1 MSSHVLTERSAT
13 RRSAILLPLVTLP
26 FSAVVVWAVNTGG
39 EALRWLALGGLASS
53 MSLTLLISL
62 EAGLFSMM
70 LFEPLRGFLRRA
82 QYLLVP
88 YSQAEPIHLV
98 TPLVTILALVLLVQ
112 RRRFAILRATPLAAL
127 VSILGLIYFLEIFN
141 PLQGGLNV
149 GFSAALFMLVPMAW
163 FYFGQEVSQRF
174 LLVAFRV
181 IVVLGIL
188 TSLHGL
194 YQLTFGYPS
203 FEQYWLDHVEF
214 YDAIAVGHTTRA
226 LATFSSAEEWGRYVV
241 LGALIAFGFSF
252 GAQTIQ
258 KRVGWFLCGGILSS
272 VLLLIGQRT
281 ANFGLILGFIILVL
295 LGARSI
301 QGAAGR
307 MILLLLPVLLI
318 AVLVKPPSADD
329 MWDKDES
336 QSMAAVLSHTQ
347 RGTLQPGNEES
358 LYVRLDIWRQLIT
371 EVIPFRPLG
380 TGLGA
385 GSLSA
390 AKFSS
395 GPRLPNSDNFI
406 MVVAVSCGI
415 PGALLFIWI
424 LWRASLLA
432 FRSARRSDL
441 STTQATIT
449 RIVAAI
455 MPVLVLNSFFGLTFS
470 LYSVA
475 PIAWLLIGWVSAEAG
490 RARDSISFTTAS
502 E

>member
-1 MSSHVLTERSAT
+1 MSSHVLTERRAARGPVS
-13 RRSAILLPLVTLP
+13 LWPLVTLP
-26 FSAVVVWAVNTGG
+26 LSAVVVWAVNTGG

-62 EAGLFSMM
+62 EAGLFTMM

-82 QYLLVP
+82 QYLFVP
-88 YSQAEPIHLV
+88 YSQTDPIHLV
-98 TPLVTILALVLLVQ
+98 TPLVTMLALAMLVQ
-112 RRRFAILRATPLAAL
+112 RRRFAIFRETPLAAL

-141 PLQGGLNV
+141 PLQGGLTV
-149 GFSAALFMLVPMAW
+149 GFSGALFMLVPVAW
-163 FYFGQEVSQRF
+163 FYFGQGVSQRF
-174 LLVAFRV
+174 VLVAFKI
-181 IVVLGIL
+181 IVALGML

-194 YQLTFGYPS
+194 YQLTFGYPR
-203 FEQYWLDHVEF
+203 FEQYWLDNVEF

-241 LGALIAFGFSF
+241 LGALIAFGFGF
-252 GAQTIQ
+252 GAH
-258 KRVGWFLCGGILSS
+258 RFRHRLGWFLCGGSLAA
-272 VLLLIGQRT
+272 VLLVIGQRT
-281 ANFGLILGFIILVL
+281 ANFGLIIGFMTLVL
-295 LGARSI
+295 LGARSV
-301 QGAAGR
+301 QGVAGR
-307 MILLLLPVLLI
+307 LILLLLPVLLVT
-318 AVLVKPPSADD
+318 VLVKPPSADD
-329 MWDKDES
+329 MWDKDET
-336 QSMAAVLSHTQ
+336 QTMAAVISHTQ
-347 RGTLQPGNEES
+347 RGTLQPGGEES
-358 LYVRLDIWRQLIT
+358 LFVRFKIWQDLIT
-371 EVIPFRPLG
+371 DVIPYRPLG

-415 PGALLFIWI
+415 PGALLFVWI

-432 FRSARRSDL
+432 FRAARRSRPQ
-441 STTQATIT
+441 TPEATIA
-449 RIVAAI
+449 RIVASL

-490 RARDSISFTTAS
+490 RVRKSNSFVTAS
-502 E
+502 D